1 MLFSGRGKTGT
12 HSRESDGRGDGGGRG
27 GGIEAKRQADRKGR
41 VVKRKTNGHIW
52 PSLYSRCYNIIIPGV
67 ITYDATL

>member
-1 MLFSGRGKTGT
+1 MEGGRRGK
-12 HSRESDGRGDGGGRG
+12 G